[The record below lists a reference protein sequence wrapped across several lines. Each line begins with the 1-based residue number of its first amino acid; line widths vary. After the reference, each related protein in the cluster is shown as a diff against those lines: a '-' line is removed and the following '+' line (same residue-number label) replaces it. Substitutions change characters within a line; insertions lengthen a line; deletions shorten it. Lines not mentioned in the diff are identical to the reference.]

1 MRVSASKK
9 TIGELLVRDNL
20 INMEQL
26 EQARKQQ
33 KQSGGKLTSALV
45 QLGYVNDKELTE
57 FLGRQHNLPTLDL
70 QTFEIDPQAIATV
83 PKSFCEK
90 HKIIPVQKADRT
102 LVVAFS
108 DPTNLMAKD
117 DLSQLTKCRIEMVV
131 SSEGAI
137 NTAIEKYYA
146 GSNRLQNIMSD
157 LEQSEEAFADNQV
170 EAEIVDQDTDQAD
183 GPIVKFVNAMLSE
196 AIKSKASDIHIEPYE
211 RKFRVRFRIDGVLFE
226 KTQPPPGAAAAIAS
240 RVKILSKMDIA
251 ERRRPQDG
259 RIKVRLKNGQEVDF
273 RVSCL
278 PTLFGE
284 KIVLRI
290 LDRRSLQTDMNKL
303 GFEEEQ
309 LALFK
314 KAIQLPQGM
323 VLITGP
329 TGSGKTTTIY
339 SALAELND
347 KETNISTA
355 EDPVE
360 FNVEGINQVQINSE
374 IGFGFPEA
382 LRAFLRQDPDVIMVG
397 EIRDLETASIAYK
410 AASTGHM
417 VVSTLH
423 TNDACS
429 TVTRLMEMGIPPYII
444 SDSTT
449 LVTAQRLIKTVCK
462 HCQIEDRVLPETL
475 IQLGVLE
482 AELAEFKKIVKGEGC
497 SHCNNTGLQG
507 RVAIQEVLPM
517 TPEIKHAILRGSSHA
532 ELKKVA
538 IEQVK
543 MISLRRS
550 AILKLKR
557 GITSVDEVINSSVA
571 D

>member
-1 MRVSASKK
+1 MSATKK

-20 INMEQL
+20 INLEQL

-33 KQSGGKLTSALV
+33 KQSGGKLTTALV
-45 QLGYVNDKELTE
+45 QLGYVKDKDLTE
-57 FLGRQHNLPTLDL
+57 FLGRQHGLPTLDL
-70 QTFEIDPQAIATV
+70 QSFEIDPTAIEMV
-83 PKSFCEK
+83 PKNFCEK
-90 HKIIPVQKADRT
+90 HKVIPVQRADRT

-117 DLSQLTKCRIEMVV
+117 DLSLLTKCKIEMVV
-131 SSEGAI
+131 ASEAAISS
-137 NTAIEKYYA
+137 AIEKYYTT
-146 GSNRLQNIMSD
+146 SNRLQNIMTD
-157 LEQSEEAFADNQV
+157 LEQSEEAFGETQV
-170 EAEIVDQDTDQAD
+170 AAEIVDQDTNQGD

-211 RKFRVRFRIDGVLFE
+211 KRFRVRFRIDGVLFE

-290 LDRRSLQTDMNKL
+290 LDKRSLQADMNRL
-303 GFEEEQ
+303 GFEGNQ
-309 LALFK
+309 LEIFR
-314 KAIQLPQGM
+314 KAINLPQGM

-339 SALAELND
+339 SALGELNN
-347 KETNISTA
+347 KETNVSTA

-382 LRAFLRQDPDVIMVG
+382 LRSFLRQDPDVVMVG
-397 EIRDLETASIAYK
+397 EIRDYDTAAIAYK

-429 TVTRLMEMGIPPYII
+429 TVMRLVDMGIPPYII

-462 HCQIEDRVLPETL
+462 HCQVEDRVPPETL
-475 IQLGVLE
+475 IQLGVLTSE
-482 AELAEFKKIVKGEGC
+482 INEFNSIRKGEGC
-497 SHCNNTGLQG
+497 SECNNTGLQG
-507 RVAIQEVLPM
+507 RVAIQEVLPI
-517 TPEIKHAILRGSSHA
+517 TPDVRAAILKGATQA
-532 ELKKVA
+532 ELKKIA
-538 IEQVK
+538 IEQAK

-550 AILKLKR
+550 ALLKLKK
-557 GITSVDEVINSSVA
+557 GLTSVDEVINSSVA